1 MCRSTELP
9 YRNVMQINGKGLHS
23 NIVINQAKENS
34 CRHTELPNQN
44 LRQIGKKESWVMI
57 GHSNKQT
64 DKDYYF
70 LFVIYFV
77 NGIKNV
83 HVPIQIYVR
92 MLKII
97 LEKGI

>member
-1 MCRSTELP
+1 
-9 YRNVMQINGKGLHS
+9 
-23 NIVINQAKENS
+23 
-34 CRHTELPNQN
+34 
-44 LRQIGKKESWVMI
+44 MI

-64 DKDYYF
+64 DRDYYF